1 MHNVLNTHTVHSYN
15 HSLTYTQDLNRPK
28 DVRKRRKEK
37 KYFLKNENKKIS
49 VSLVKRKS
57 KDNKEKWLDSEHF
70 SLGINIVIVLQCNY
84 SLYI

>member
-1 MHNVLNTHTVHSYN
+1 M
-15 HSLTYTQDLNRPK
+15 K
-28 DVRKRRKEK
+28 I
-37 KYFLKNENKKIS
+37 KKIS

-84 SLYI
+84 YAVHLTYNIYQNIV